1 MKIQEFEIKNTQ
13 AFEIDPNK
21 KSKKIRYK
29 DGREKII
36 VAKNEVDVLR
46 RYVRIDKD
54 HYKDINTGKVHK
66 YKQHKYKTEVAQQR
80 DRKER
85 LEILDNNF
93 TGGESN
99 KFITLTPSKNN
110 TYEEASIC
118 ASECFR
124 KLKVFNENIE
134 YFYVLEQSENEN
146 WHVHALIKDKTGKP
160 LFIDNVLLNKLWGQG
175 YTYIESVDRRSRY
188 KLFEYIAKTET
199 KEHTPN
205 GKKGYFKSRGIV
217 KPEVERKP
225 YGQAKKEA
233 LEKGCIHTKT
243 RTKRISSKITKK
255 TKNVIQT
262 EYYTP
267 KEKK

>member
-1 MKIQEFEIKNTQ
+1 MAEQEIEIRNAQ
-13 AFEIDPNK
+13 AFEIEPNK
-21 KSKKIRYK
+21 KSKKIKYK

-36 VAKNEVDVLR
+36 VAKNEVDILD
-46 RYVRIDKD
+46 RYVKIDKY
-54 HYKDINTGKVHK
+54 HYRDRYTKQIYE
-66 YKQHKYKTEVAQQR
+66 YKQHKYKTEMAQKR

-93 TGGESN
+93 NGGESE
-99 KFITLTPSKNN
+99 KFLTLTSSEDN
-110 TYEEASIC
+110 TYEDTSKNASK
-118 ASECFR
+118 CFR
-124 KLKVFNENIE
+124 NLKAFNGNIE
-134 YFYVLEQSENEN
+134 YFYVLEQGENEN
-146 WHVHALIKDKTGKP
+146 WHIHALIKDKTGKP
-160 LFIDNVLLNKLWGQG
+160 LFIDNELLSKLWGQG
-175 YTYIESVDRRSRY
+175 YTYIESIDKNTRY
-188 KLFEYIAKTET
+188 KLFEYIAKIET

-243 RTKRISSKITKK
+243 STKRISNKITKK
-255 TKNVIQT
+255 TENIIQT

-267 KEKK
+267 KEEK